1 MRSAKLAAPT
11 LIAKLV
17 KMIRL
22 SANAN
27 KTMSAIHC
35 KDVDVNVKHQ
45 ETALSLRNAN
55 VSNACPSVE
64 RMVIDSTFLM
74 HRILIS
80 QMFSS
85 LLA

>member
-1 MRSAKLAAPT
+1 MRSAKLVVPT
-11 LIAKLV
+11 PIAKLV

-55 VSNACPSVE
+55 VSNAYPCVE
-64 RMVIDSTFLM
+64 KMVTDLIFL
-74 HRILIS
+74 L
-80 QMFSS
+80 
-85 LLA
+85 

>member
-1 MRSAKLAAPT
+1 MRSAKLVVPT
-11 LIAKLV
+11 PIAKLV

-55 VSNACPSVE
+55 VLNACPSVE
-64 RMVIDSTFLM
+64 RMVIDLIFL
-74 HRILIS
+74 L
-80 QMFSS
+80 
-85 LLA
+85 

>member
-1 MRSAKLAAPT
+1 MRSAKLVVPT
-11 LIAKLV
+11 PIAKLV

-27 KTMSAIHC
+27 RTMSAIHC
-35 KDVDVNVKHQ
+35 KDVDVNVKHL

-55 VSNACPSVE
+55 VLNACPSVE
-64 RMVIDSTFLM
+64 RMVIYLIFLLL
-74 HRILIS
+74 RIIS
-80 QMFSS
+80 QRFSS